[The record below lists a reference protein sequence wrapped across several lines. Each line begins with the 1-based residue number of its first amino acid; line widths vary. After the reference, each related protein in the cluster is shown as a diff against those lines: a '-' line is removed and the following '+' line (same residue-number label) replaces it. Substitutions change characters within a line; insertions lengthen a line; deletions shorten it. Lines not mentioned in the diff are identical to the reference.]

1 MVSYEEY
8 CQAVQVIKEYKLQ
21 LETDLDKLTTEV
33 NDLGKFASVTS
44 ETKMIETNCSV
55 RLWNLMRN
63 YFLTEYD
70 LESYKFYNEIRVSD
84 LSKISLSKFSKR
96 RNAGKGTIEELQ
108 ELCFY
113 AGVNL
118 QP

>member
-21 LETDLDKLTTEV
+21 LETDLDKLNTEV
-33 NDLGKFASVTS
+33 NDLGKFTNVTS
-44 ETKMIETNCSV
+44 ETKMSEVNCSV
-55 RLWNLMRN
+55 RLWNLMGS
-63 YFLTEYD
+63 YFYEEFGVGSLNF
-70 LESYKFYNEIRVSD
+70 SPEIRVSE

-96 RNAGKGTIEELQ
+96 RNAGKGTIQELQ

-113 AGVNL
+113 AGISL

>member
-8 CQAVQVIKEYKLQ
+8 CQAVEVIKQYKLQ

-33 NDLGKFASVTS
+33 NDLGKFTNVTS
-44 ETKMIETNCSV
+44 ETKMNETNCSV
-55 RLWNLMRN
+55 RLWNLIRD
-63 YFLTEYD
+63 YFVTEYD
-70 LESYKFYNEIRVSD
+70 WDSYKFYDEIRVSE

-96 RNAGKGTIEELQ
+96 RNAGKGAIEELQ

-113 AGVNL
+113 GGVTL

>member
-8 CQAVQVIKEYKLQ
+8 CQAVQVIKQYKLQ

-44 ETKMIETNCSV
+44 ETKMIDTNCSV
-55 RLWNLMRN
+55 RLLNLMRD
-63 YFLTEYD
+63 YFLTEHD
-70 LESYKFYNEIRVSD
+70 IDSYKFYNEIRVSD

-113 AGVNL
+113 AGITL

>member
-21 LETDLDKLTTEV
+21 LETDLDKVTKEV
-33 NDLGKFASVTS
+33 NDLGKFSSVTS
-44 ETKMIETNCSV
+44 ETKMSEANCSV
-55 RLWNLMRN
+55 RLWNLIEG
-63 YFLTEYD
+63 YFYEEFGVGSLNFSD
-70 LESYKFYNEIRVSD
+70 EIRVSE

-113 AGVNL
+113 AGISF

>member
-8 CQAVQVIKEYKLQ
+8 CEAVEVIKQYKLQ
-21 LETDLDKLTTEV
+21 LETHLDKLTKEV
-33 NDLGKFASVTS
+33 NDLGKFSSVTS
-44 ETKMIETNCSV
+44 ETKMREANCSV
-55 RLWNLMRN
+55 RLWNLIGG
-63 YFLTEYD
+63 YFYEEFGVGSLNFD
-70 LESYKFYNEIRVSD
+70 DEIRVSE

-113 AGVNL
+113 AGISL

>member
-8 CQAVQVIKEYKLQ
+8 CEAVEVIKQYKLQ
-21 LETDLDKLTTEV
+21 LETHLDKLTKEV
-33 NDLGKFASVTS
+33 NDLGKFAGVTS
-44 ETKMIETNCSV
+44 ETKIGEVDCTV
-55 RLWNLMRN
+55 RLWGKIRD
-63 YFLTEYD
+63 YFYD
-70 LESYKFYNEIRVSD
+70 ELGVGWHEIRVSD

-113 AGVNL
+113 GGVTL

>member
-21 LETDLDKLTTEV
+21 LETDLDKLNTEV

-55 RLWNLMRN
+55 RLWNLMRD

-70 LESYKFYNEIRVSD
+70 LDSYKFYNEIRVSD

-96 RNAGKGTIEELQ
+96 RNAGKGAIEELQ

-113 AGVNL
+113 GGVNL